1 MLNKQQEEVVQLVK
15 EWFGTYRETKKQV
28 FTIAGY
34 AGTGKTFTINYL
46 VENILNLKP
55 YQVAFGTPT
64 GKAASVL
71 IQKGQEA
78 STIHRL
84 IYTPIETEIKT
95 KINGEE
101 VRSKRIDF
109 VKKDTIPDYKLIVID
124 EISMVEEEIMKDLL
138 SYGIPILCTGDIG
151 QLPAIFKSN
160 DFLQHPDYILTEIVR
175 QAADNPI
182 VQLATMARNKI
193 PIPFGIYG
201 KEVIVIPREALR
213 IDQMQNM
220 LLNADQ
226 VICGTNSMR
235 NYLNNE
241 IRSLKGIDIIKN
253 KLPLKGEKIICTVN
267 NWLLYIDTSERYN
280 LVNGT
285 MGFSEN
291 CNMEDDN
298 IKLGKISFIP
308 DFLEETA
315 NDVLFDSGIF
325 TEQEYT
331 YDMHQRV
338 FIMPNRKYILKEA
351 PRSKQEGE
359 TMQDYRARL
368 MKYVRASKESMSEK
382 QINRIDFG
390 YAITVHKAQGSEW
403 NKIVVFDESFM
414 FSDSEKWLYTAIT
427 RAKKRLVLIR

>member
-15 EWFGTYRETKKQV
+15 EWFENYRQTKKQV

-46 VENILNLKP
+46 VENVLNLKP

-84 IYTPIETEIKT
+84 IYTPIETEIKS
-95 KINGEE
+95 KVNGEE
-101 VRSKRIDF
+101 VKS
-109 VKKDTIPDYKLIVID
+109 VKVEFIKKESIPDYKLIIID

-138 SYGIPILCTGDIG
+138 SFGIPVLCTGDIG

-160 DFLQHPDYILTEIVR
+160 DFLQNPDYILTEIVR

-193 PIPFGIYG
+193 PIPFGVYG
-201 KEVIVIPREALR
+201 KEVIVIPREALK
-213 IDQMQNM
+213 IDQLQNI
-220 LLNADQ
+220 LLKADQ

-241 IRSLKGIDIIKN
+241 IRTLKGIDIIKH
-253 KLPLKGEKIICTVN
+253 KLPTKGEKIICTVN
-267 NWLLYIDTSERYN
+267 NWLLYLDKSERYN

-285 MGFSEN
+285 MGYTED
-291 CNMEDDN
+291 CNIEDED
-298 IKLGKISFIP
+298 IKLGKINFTP
-308 DFLEETA
+308 DFLEETT
-315 NDVLFDSGIF
+315 DDILFDSGIF

-338 FIMPNRKYILKEA
+338 FVMPNGKYILKEA
-351 PRSKQEGE
+351 PRSKQDGE
-359 TMQDYRARL
+359 TIQDYRARL
-368 MKYVRASKESMSEK
+368 MRYVRASKESTSEK

-403 NKIVVFDESFM
+403 EKVVVFDESFM

-427 RAKKRLVLIR
+427 RAKKRLIIIR